1 MIAQSYPV
9 ATRTPL
15 ARIALFAALCLVV
28 TAGTAFAQSVPTG
41 YQEYYVLGHEQH
53 MWDMMDKVQNGQGG
67 AQFANGMNSVVTAT
81 ASADNQV
88 VYYDHWEDGFEA
100 DIFSPIQISTLIIG
114 DGDPAN
120 GDACDFNSDPCGT
133 DVLLQGDFINFAS
146 DQGLGA
152 GCTIPSAQPGTFTE
166 LCSSVTVN
174 PRCATLGACT
184 AAEVQF
190 DGGDFIT
197 TSGGPL
203 AIIHS
208 QYPPHPV
215 HRWFDRDAISA
226 GGRGRPLLF
235 GPGGRRSLSGLRL
248 PELRDGA
255 ISLCRPQPG
264 CLR

>member
-100 DIFSPIQISTLIIG
+100 DIFSPIQISRLQKPHALIE
-114 DGDPAN
+114 A
-120 GDACDFNSDPCGT
+120 
-133 DVLLQGDFINFAS
+133 VQGVIRVDHQRFIQHSERF
-146 DQGLGA
+146 
-152 GCTIPSAQPGTFTE
+152 IPSIHGFEHIGEIAQCLTA
-166 LCSSVTVN
+166 LRHRN
-174 PRCATLGACT
+174 PSRT
-184 AAEVQF
+184 AIGF
-190 DGGDFIT
+190 
-197 TSGGPL
+197 
-203 AIIHS
+203 
-208 QYPPHPV
+208 
-215 HRWFDRDAISA
+215 
-226 GGRGRPLLF
+226 F
-235 GPGGRRSLSGLRL
+235 GFR
-248 PELRDGA
+248 
-255 ISLCRPQPG
+255 
-264 CLR
+264 